1 MDKSPFIGQLDR
13 VISIVELIETRN
25 TTGEMDV
32 TENTIATPYAFMHDV
47 SGSEDVEGKIR
58 HLINRTYVIRY
69 NELIKNK
76 ATEMMVIDGNQKFDI
91 YHVQEIGRRKHLKLL
106 VRDYE

>member
-32 TENTIATPYAFMHDV
+32 TEAVIATPYAFMNDV

-69 NELIKNK
+69 NELIKSK